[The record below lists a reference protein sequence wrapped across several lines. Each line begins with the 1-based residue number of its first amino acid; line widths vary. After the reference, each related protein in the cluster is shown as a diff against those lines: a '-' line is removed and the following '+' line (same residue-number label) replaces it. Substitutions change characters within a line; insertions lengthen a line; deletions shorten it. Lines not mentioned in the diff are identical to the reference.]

1 MEYEI
6 HFGKPI
12 LILPRNRKKQ
22 ETDKCPFCKSKHGHG
37 NADGHR
43 IAHCGTKFENAN
55 YTANDGTVLFQKDGY
70 ILKNY

>member
-6 HFGKPI
+6 KFGKAI
-12 LILPRNRKKQ
+12 AVLLRNRKKG

-43 IAHCGTKFENAN
+43 IAHCGSKFDNSTFIAV
-55 YTANDGTVLFQKDGY
+55 DGTVLYKKDGY